1 MHKWVV
7 YDPKAMVMFPRRNV
21 LIFHL
26 GALGDFVLTWPLAMA
41 LARIHPQSRI
51 IYVTHGQKG
60 KLAEK
65 VLRIESTD
73 VEGGW
78 HHLFGSPADLPENS
92 RKMLEGA
99 HSIFS
104 FIANQGDA
112 WTENVKA
119 IAPEAQ
125 LIALQPRP
133 ADDDPFAGHVSE
145 WLSNQLAKFPAVQTA
160 YSQMLRSVQQRGA
173 GYNRSPEE
181 RVIAVHPGSGSLEKC
196 WPAKNYLKL
205 VRKLVK
211 SRHHVRVLIGE
222 VEKERISPEEMSH
235 FASMAEIV
243 EPKDYLELLF
253 QLGLASAVV
262 CNDTGPAHLAGIIG
276 TPTIALFGPTDPQRW
291 KPLGPHVQTIR
302 GTTMESISVETVYD
316 AVTKRE

>member
-1 MHKWVV
+1 
-7 YDPKAMVMFPRRNV
+7 MVMLPKRNI
-21 LIFHL
+21 LIFQL

-78 HHLFGSPADLPENS
+78 HHLFGASADLPAIP

-104 FIANQGDA
+104 FIASEGDEWCKNA
-112 WTENVKA
+112 KS

-125 LIALQPRP
+125 LITLQPRP
-133 ADDDPFAGHVSE
+133 GDDDPFPGHVSE
-145 WLSNQLAKFPAVQTA
+145 WVSNQLANLPAIRTA

-173 GYNRSPEE
+173 GYKRSPEE
-181 RVIAVHPGSGSLEKC
+181 RVIAIHPGSGSPEKC
-196 WPAKNYLKL
+196 WPMKNFIKL
-205 VRKLVK
+205 TRKLVK
-211 SRHHVRVLIGE
+211 SRHHVRVLVGE
-222 VEKERISPEEMSH
+222 VEKERISAEEMGH
-235 FASMAEIV
+235 FASVAEII
-243 EPKDYLELLF
+243 EPKDYIELLF
-253 QLGLASAVV
+253 QLGLATAVV
-262 CNDTGPAHLAGIIG
+262 CNDTGPAHLSGIIG
-276 TPTIALFGPTDPQRW
+276 TPTIALFGPTDPARW
-291 KPLGPHVQTIR
+291 KPLGPHVHTLRAQP
-302 GTTMESISVETVYD
+302 MDLLSVDDVYNE
-316 AVTKRE
+316 VIKTSG

>member
-1 MHKWVV
+1 
-7 YDPKAMVMFPRRNV
+7 MVMLPRRNV

-26 GALGDFVLTWPLAMA
+26 GALGDFILTWPLTMA

-65 VLRIESTD
+65 VLHVESTD

-78 HHLFGSPADLPENS
+78 HHLFGSPADLPPNA

-104 FIANQGDA
+104 FIANDGDA
-112 WTENVKA
+112 WSQNVKS

-125 LIALQPRP
+125 LITLQPRP
-133 ADDDPFAGHVSE
+133 ADDDPFAGHISD
-145 WLSNQLAKFPAVQTA
+145 WLANQLAKLPAIQTA

-173 GYNRSPEE
+173 GYKRSPEE
-181 RVIAVHPGSGSLEKC
+181 HVIAIHPGSGSAEKC
-196 WPAKNYLKL
+196 WPVKNFIKL
-205 VRKLVK
+205 TRRLVK
-211 SRHHVRVLIGE
+211 SRHRVRVLIGE
-222 VEKERISPEEMSH
+222 VEKERITGEDMSH
-235 FASMAEIV
+235 FASVAEII
-243 EPKDYLELLF
+243 EPKDYVDLLF
-253 QLGLASAVV
+253 QLGLATAVV
-262 CNDTGPAHLAGIIG
+262 CNDTGPAHLSGIIG

-291 KPLGPHVQTIR
+291 HPLGPHVYTLRAQPI
-302 GTTMESISVETVYD
+302 ESLSVEEVHS
-316 AVTKRE
+316 AVVKAIA

>member
-1 MHKWVV
+1 
-7 YDPKAMVMFPRRNV
+7 MVMLPRRNV

-65 VLRIESTD
+65 VLHVESTD

-78 HHLFGSPADLPENS
+78 HHLFGSAADLPANP

-104 FIANQGDA
+104 FVANEGDA
-112 WTENVKA
+112 WSQNVKT

-125 LIALQPRP
+125 LITLQPRP
-133 ADDDPFAGHVSE
+133 ADDDPFAGHVSD
-145 WLSNQLAKFPAVQTA
+145 WLSAQLAKLPAIQTG
-160 YSQMLRSVQQRGA
+160 YTQMLRSVQQRGA

-181 RVIAVHPGSGSLEKC
+181 RVVAVHPGSGAVEKC
-196 WPAKNYLKL
+196 WPVKNFVKL
-205 VRKLVK
+205 TRKLVK

-222 VEKERISPEEMSH
+222 VEKEGISGEDMSH
-235 FASMAEIV
+235 FASVAEIV
-243 EPKDYLELLF
+243 EPKDYVELLF
-253 QLGLASAVV
+253 QLGLATAVV
-262 CNDTGPAHLAGIIG
+262 CNDTGPGHLAGIIG
-276 TPTIALFGPTDPQRW
+276 TPTVALFRPTDPARW
-291 KPLGPHVQTIR
+291 HPLGPHVRTLR
-302 GTTMESISVETVYD
+302 GESMEGISVEAVYEATVK
-316 AVTKRE
+316 AGG

>member
-125 LIALQPRP
+125 L
-133 ADDDPFAGHVSE
+133 
-145 WLSNQLAKFPAVQTA
+145 
-160 YSQMLRSVQQRGA
+160 
-173 GYNRSPEE
+173 
-181 RVIAVHPGSGSLEKC
+181 
-196 WPAKNYLKL
+196 
-205 VRKLVK
+205 
-211 SRHHVRVLIGE
+211 
-222 VEKERISPEEMSH
+222 
-235 FASMAEIV
+235 MAEIV